1 MVFSKKSLLTKLAA
15 VDKLHTKKTL
25 ELMQITV
32 RRRLL
37 KERLRS
43 LTRKEEQMIMK
54 KDKVKV
60 VRKQKDKKVGAGRPS
75 RWPGR
80 CRSCC
85 YRHFGLQGGPGHVRL
100 LCDETKAWL
109 AKGGGRCGNKNG

>member
-1 MVFSKKSLLTKLAA
+1 MVFSKKSLLSKLAA

-54 KDKVKV
+54 KGKVKV

-85 YRHFGLQGGPGHVRL
+85 YRQYGLEGGFGHVRL
-100 LCDETKAWL
+100 LCEETKVWL
-109 AKGGGRCGNKNG
+109 TKGGRRCENKND

>member
-1 MVFSKKSLLTKLAA
+1 MVFSKKSLLTKLAQ
-15 VDKLHTKKTL
+15 VDKLHMKKTL
-25 ELMQITV
+25 ELMQIAV

-54 KDKVKV
+54 KGKVKV